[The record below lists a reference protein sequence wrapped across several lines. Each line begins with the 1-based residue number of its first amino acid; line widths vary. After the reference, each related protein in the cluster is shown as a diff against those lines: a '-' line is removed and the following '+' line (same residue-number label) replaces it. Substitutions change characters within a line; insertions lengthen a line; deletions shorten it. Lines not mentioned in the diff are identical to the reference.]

1 MGIFTPGKEKSLAG
15 PVASRLR
22 GGGGSMNRT
31 RIESH
36 VFQVRMSFRRLQRH
50 RAATSFD
57 GEEWKTG
64 RARFNPSFS
73 SKNSWSLVPGVI
85 EDVEVFAG
93 LLRQR
98 AGTDGS
104 WGEVFP
110 LEDLTTNLT
119 IDIIGRAV
127 LDVELNE
134 QTAGPSRFKG
144 HFLDQISR
152 CIVVVNINTWQ
163 Y

>member
-22 GGGGSMNRT
+22 GGGGKTPR
-31 RIESH
+31 SH
-36 VFQVRMSFRRLQRH
+36 LVRSTLTPLTENLDMI
-50 RAATSFD
+50 SFD